1 MLKFNVLVED
11 VFPGV
16 SIKDI
21 IYEKVSGAVK
31 RVFEEESFEMLPN
44 QLNKILQFYEATKQR
59 MGAVLVGPSG
69 CGKTTIWRTLKKA
82 YDHLKQPVKIHLINP
97 KAMPRSS
104 FLGYM
109 NNDTR

>member
-1 MLKFNVLVED
+1 
-11 VFPGV
+11 
-16 SIKDI
+16 
-21 IYEKVSGAVK
+21 
-31 RVFEEESFEMLPN
+31 MLPN

-59 MGAVLVGPSG
+59 IGSVLVGPSG
-69 CGKTTIWRTLKKA
+69 CGKTTIWKTLKKA
-82 YDHLKQPVKIHLINP
+82 YEKLGQPVKIHLINP